1 MKRLLILLS
10 LLAVVAIA
18 APKRPERLAFASA
31 GVSDSW
37 RQREPVHTVQIPRG
51 SNGDFAVQTRING
64 IAAPMVVDTG
74 ATSVVLTYDTAK
86 AVGLPLELL
95 EYNVDVQT
103 ASGQTK
109 AARLWLDRMAIGK
122 LVERSVQA
130 LVVPRG
136 QLKTNLLG
144 MSFLDRLDGFE
155 VRADHLMLRGF
166 HEPVDLRSDSDR
178 RSAILN

>member
-51 SNGDFAVQTRING
+51 SNCDFALQANISGVSARMLVHTATAVSAVQAKING
-64 IAAPMVVDTG
+64 IAAPMVVDTA

-86 AVGLPLELL
+86 AVGLPLEMLY
-95 EYNVDVQT
+95 YNVD
-103 ASGQTK
+103 
-109 AARLWLDRMAIGK
+109 
-122 LVERSVQA
+122 
-130 LVVPRG
+130 
-136 QLKTNLLG
+136 
-144 MSFLDRLDGFE
+144 
-155 VRADHLMLRGF
+155 
-166 HEPVDLRSDSDR
+166 
-178 RSAILN
+178 